1 MVEHV
6 VVDVIDEVKKIRGY
20 VADEKRP
27 SVMLDAN
34 ESPYSL
40 PINIID
46 DIKNK
51 IPYEKLNRYPDPRAY
66 KLCSKIAN
74 YVGYG
79 ICSDMIIVGDGS
91 DELINIIISSYVGKG
106 RKVLIPTPTF
116 SVYNIYS
123 KINEGYVI
131 PFNRNKDFNVDIDE
145 MIDCIN
151 REKPELVFLCNPNNP
166 TGTLTDRENIIKLLE
181 SCNSMVVIDEAY
193 FEFCNIT
200 CVDLVKKYE
209 NLIVLRTFSK
219 AWGMAGIRLGYLI
232 SNKGVIDELLKV
244 KSPYNVNSITQEI
257 GIAILD
263 YAEYMNKN
271 TSSILKE
278 RDYIIKNLESIDK
291 IKVYETYANFIFL
304 KVPDA
309 DLLCKALR
317 ESGIGIRN
325 FNNCQGISNCVRVGV
340 GLRYEN
346 DQLIEK
352 IKELVGA

>member
-1 MVEHV
+1 MEYA
-6 VVDVIDEVKKIRGY
+6 VVDVIDEVKKIQGY
-20 VADEKRP
+20 DAGGKRP
-27 SVMLDAN
+27 DVMLDAN

-46 DIKNK
+46 EIKSR

-66 KLCSKIAN
+66 KLCSKISD
-74 YVGYG
+74 YVGHG
-79 ICSDMIIVGDGS
+79 ISGDMIIAGDGS

-116 SVYNIYS
+116 SVYSIYS
-123 KINEGYVI
+123 KVNEGSVI
-131 PFNRNKDFNVDIDE
+131 PFNRDKDFNVDIDE

-151 REKPELVFLCNPNNP
+151 RERPELVFLCNPNNP
-166 TGTLTDRENIIKLLE
+166 TGTLTDREDIIKLLE
-181 SCNSMVVIDEAY
+181 RCKSMIVIDEAY

-200 CVDLVKKYE
+200 CVDLVKKYK
-209 NLIVLRTFSK
+209 NLIILRTFSK

-244 KSPYNVNSITQEI
+244 KPPYNVNSITQEI
-257 GIAILD
+257 GITILD
-263 YAEYMNKN
+263 HIEYMKKN

-278 RDYIIKNLESIDK
+278 RDYIIRHLKSIDK
-291 IKVYETYANFIFL
+291 IKVYDTYANFIFL

-309 DLLCKALR
+309 DMLCRALR
-317 ESGIGIRN
+317 DLSIGIRN
-325 FNNCQGISNCVRVGV
+325 FNNCQGISNHVRVGV
-340 GLRYEN
+340 GQRHEN

-352 IKELVGA
+352 IKELVGE